1 MVELAG
7 RSKKGG
13 SFRSLCRPGKLW
25 FFLAALV
32 LLECTNEVA
41 SFHSASLGG
50 VGGSWGRMHMMA
62 GGGGKGRRR
71 LGGGSGATKRIRP
84 QGDKRAQEIS
94 NPNKLR
100 IIAGKARGKKI
111 QSPDVYLR
119 PMMAKVREALFS
131 TLAYMGL
138 FDVEDCAVLDT
149 FSGSGSVGLE
159 ALSRGAARACFVD
172 LAPDC
177 TSTVMLNV
185 ASCGFDGQAM
195 AVTAKA
201 QEVLLFPD
209 RHGVKGPF
217 DLISITPPYEE
228 VLYTE
233 LIAAVCDSPLV
244 AKDTVLVIEYPIEMG
259 ASRYP

>member
-7 RSKKGG
+7 EGKEGG
-13 SFRSLCRPGKLW
+13 PFRGSCRPGKLW

-62 GGGGKGRRR
+62 GGGGKGRPR

-111 QSPDVYLR
+111 QSPDIYLR

-177 TSTVMLNV
+177 TSTVMLNAV
-185 ASCGFDGQAM
+185 SCGFDGQAM

-209 RHGVKGPF
+209 RHGVQGPF

-233 LIAAVCDSPLV
+233 LITAVCDSPLV
-244 AKDTVLVIEYPIEMG
+244 AEDTVLVIEYPIEMG
-259 ASRYP
+259 KS